1 MTNEVCNLSF
11 VNKKNSQRSERKRTQ
26 KKVDEALQT
35 IVENMRILEGEESLD
50 VKVKVT
56 GYLYE
61 AITNTIN
68 EGKAEEL
75 HSFCYFCAIVL
86 REILGEA
93 KAES

>member
-1 MTNEVCNLSF
+1 MAVILDYQEGGITQKAEKNQRKEVNTMTNEVCNLSF

-56 GYLYE
+56 GYL
-61 AITNTIN
+61 
-68 EGKAEEL
+68 
-75 HSFCYFCAIVL
+75 
-86 REILGEA
+86 
-93 KAES
+93 